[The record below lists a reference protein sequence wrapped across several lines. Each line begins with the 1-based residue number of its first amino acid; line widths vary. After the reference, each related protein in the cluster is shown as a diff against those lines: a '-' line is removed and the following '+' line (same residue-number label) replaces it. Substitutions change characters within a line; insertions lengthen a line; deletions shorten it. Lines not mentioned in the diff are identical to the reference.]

1 MGVQCFFLL
10 TAVLHVGNQAGITKL
25 SLLIFLPSR
34 TVCSPNRS
42 LSLGVA

>member
-10 TAVLHVGNQAGITKL
+10 TAVLDVGNRAGITKL

-34 TVCSPNRS
+34 TACSPNGS
-42 LSLGVA
+42 LSLSVA